1 MLYNIIACLYTK
13 RKERKFNLKNLF
25 SLLIRFKFR
34 TLLVEDTEDT
44 WIQLFRSLF
53 VGGIATVVDMGVY
66 ALVLEAFGAG
76 VVVANVAGFI
86 LGLITNYLI
95 SILWVFK
102 KHNMNLAKEFA
113 VFSIIGI
120 IGLVI
125 NTVIVSLLSNAWNA
139 EEVRI
144 MYYVAKIIATFIT
157 LIWNFAARKVILYK
171 N

>member
-1 MLYNIIACLYTK
+1 MPNG
-13 RKERKFNLKNLF
+13 KERILKNLF
-25 SLLIRFKFR
+25 SLLIHLKFR
-34 TLLVEDTEDT
+34 VLLVEDTEDT

-66 ALVLEAFGAG
+66 ALALEMLGTG
-76 VVVANVAGFI
+76 VVVANVLGFI

-102 KHNMNLAKEFA
+102 KHNMNIAKEFA

-125 NTVIVSLLSNAWNA
+125 NTVIVSLLSNVWNA

-144 MYYVAKIIATFIT
+144 MYYVAKVIATLIT

>member
-1 MLYNIIACLYTK
+1 M
-13 RKERKFNLKNLF
+13 KNLF